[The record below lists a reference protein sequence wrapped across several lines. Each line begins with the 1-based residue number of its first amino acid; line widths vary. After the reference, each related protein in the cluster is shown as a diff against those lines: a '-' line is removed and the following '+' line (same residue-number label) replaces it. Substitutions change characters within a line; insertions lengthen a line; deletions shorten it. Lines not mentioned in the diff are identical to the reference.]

1 MPVTSDI
8 EGDVDAVG
16 AADAGIDLVFEPVL
30 RNHALH
36 ALHIPGEPV
45 PEIAPAPRKAEPALL
60 PAAPPPR
67 PRRLALPRGPA
78 PAPPR
83 HIPLL
88 FLLVLLLGLRR
99 FFFVF
104 FFLLFLFFA
113 LCVFP
118 FYIDRCGFNRKPTR
132 QTPRLMS

>member
-45 PEIAPAPRKAEPALL
+45 PEIAPAPRKAEPAL
-60 PAAPPPR
+60 R
-67 PRRLALPRGPA
+67 PRRIERPIGTAHRAAFAKRNLVILGLWLRLRRGLFGDGFL
-78 PAPPR
+78 
-83 HIPLL
+83 LL
-88 FLLVLLLGLRR
+88 F
-99 FFFVF
+99 
-104 FFLLFLFFA
+104 
-113 LCVFP
+113 
-118 FYIDRCGFNRKPTR
+118 
-132 QTPRLMS
+132 